1 MVKET
6 RTGGVMVKIP
16 KFWFKWTAEGGKL
29 KLQIADRKVAGFSVS
44 PAHADRGDGKG
55 ERDYVY
61 VGRYKCASDY
71 KSKSGASPKTNI
83 TRASFRSSIHALGDT
98 IWQWDF
104 AMFWTI
110 RMLYLVEFADWDGQ
124 KVIGFNCGNGS
135 NVQTMG
141 TTDSMTYHTGTMQS
155 SRSTYGVGVQYRW
168 IEDPWGNALEWCD
181 GIYFSGSSVY
191 CIQNP
196 AKFSDSSGGTKIGT
210 RPTSDGYISDWSL
223 PTAAGFEYALYPSA
237 VNGSETTYIADYCL
251 YSGSGVVL
259 CVGGDYNQIR
269 SRGPFY
275 LYGSCAVSSY
285 NTSIGSRLQELP

>member
-1 MVKET
+1 
-6 RTGGVMVKIP
+6 
-16 KFWFKWTAEGGKL
+16 
-29 KLQIADRKVAGFSVS
+29 
-44 PAHADRGDGKG
+44 
-55 ERDYVY
+55 
-61 VGRYKCASDY
+61 
-71 KSKSGASPKTNI
+71 
-83 TRASFRSSIHALGDT
+83 
-98 IWQWDF
+98 
-104 AMFWTI
+104 MFWTI

-237 VNGSETTYIADYCL
+237 VNGSETTYIADYC
-251 YSGSGVVL
+251 YHGSSGVVL
-259 CVGGDYNQIR
+259 CVGGYYGQYR
-269 SRGPFY
+269 RRGPFFLDGY
-275 LYGSCAVSSY
+275 YAASY
-285 NTSIGSRLQELP
+285 CDTNIGSRLQELP